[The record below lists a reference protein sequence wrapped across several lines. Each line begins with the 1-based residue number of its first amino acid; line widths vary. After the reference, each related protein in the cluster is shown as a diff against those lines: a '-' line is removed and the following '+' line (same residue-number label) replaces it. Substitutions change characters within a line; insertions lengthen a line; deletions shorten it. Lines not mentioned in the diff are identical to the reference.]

1 MKTIQSLL
9 PWTAVLAL
17 LAGAIWWLLARDVAS
32 GRWLLAAVLFG
43 HGAVHILFAT
53 PAPQPTGSESTWPFD
68 MTRSWMSTGPGLDT
82 GTVRALGL
90 ALIAVTVA
98 GFAVAAL
105 STVPIAIPAGWWQ
118 AVIGVSAAS
127 STILLLIF
135 FTPQLSL
142 GIAINGTIGWIAASA
157 AWLP

>member
-17 LAGAIWWLLARDVAS
+17 LAGAIWWLLAREMPA
-32 GRWLLAAVLFG
+32 GRWLLAAVLVG
-43 HGAVHILFAT
+43 HGAVHTLFAT
-53 PAPQPTGSESTWPFD
+53 PAPQSGEPGSAWPFD
-68 MTRSWMSTGPGLDT
+68 MNRSWMITGPGLDAA
-82 GTVRALGL
+82 TVRALGV

-98 GFAVAAL
+98 GFALAAL
-105 STVPIAIPAGWWQ
+105 STVPIAVPAGWWQ
-118 AVIGVSAAS
+118 ATIGISAVAS
-127 STILLLIF
+127 TLLLLLF

-157 AWLP
+157 VWMP